1 MTQERIEKEALN
13 WNPQGGGLTGRPRV
27 TWRRTVEEEVMDRLR
42 LRLPTE
48 SHAESSS

>member
-13 WNPQGGGLTGRPRV
+13 WNPQGSGRTGRPRV
-27 TWRRTVEEEVMDRLR
+27 TWRTVEEEVMDRLR

-48 SHAESSS
+48 SHGESSS